1 MPKSNFIID
10 FFRPKTIFSLEEK
23 IFYVIFWMAVLS
35 LVAAIPINFS
45 IGLTLIGW
53 FCVVSIFVYVGIYY
67 LAFRK
72 NKFYQ
77 ANVLFFVF
85 TALLLT
91 YFYFVGGGIQSRV
104 LVYFVTLGAIAP
116 LLLPKKWHWNALIIV
131 CFLIFFLALAEHF
144 FPELITP
151 YPGEKYLILIDMTTI
166 HIIITIIAFMIVWIV
181 RKSYDNK
188 NKNLEIKEKLI
199 LQRNTILAEYSKELE
214 QKNKELALLN
224 QSKDRL
230 FSIIAHD
237 LRSPLGSSKS
247 LVELAYEGDYPLEG
261 LKELLPDMYQNLNY
275 TLNLVDNLLYWAK
288 SQLDNAEP
296 TMKDVELNKFL
307 ISIFDNLQLIGRY
320 KQIKLI
326 LNIEKT
332 EGIIKRCDEQ
342 MLAIMLRNI
351 FSNAVKF
358 SSQGSKIVVSTDLDN
373 KFLKISVLDE
383 GKGISAENLKKI
395 RAGVLFSSKGTMNEK
410 GTGLG
415 LNLVQSLIRKC
426 GGFMDIQSKENQ
438 GTTVVLHF
446 PISMVVSQSRTSME
460 NYS

>member
-1 MPKSNFIID
+1 
-10 FFRPKTIFSLEEK
+10 
-23 IFYVIFWMAVLS
+23 MAVLS

>member
-45 IGLTLIGW
+45 VGLTLIGW
-53 FCVVSIFVYVGIYY
+53 FCVVSIFGYVGIYY

-85 TALLLT
+85 TALLLA
-91 YFYFVGGGIQSRV
+91 YFYFGGGGVQSRV
-104 LVYFVTLGAIAP
+104 PLYFVILGVIAP
-116 LLLPKKWHWNALIIV
+116 LLLPVKWHWKAIGLV
-131 CFLIFFLALAEHF
+131 CLAILALTITEYF
-144 FPELITP
+144 FPELVVP
-151 YPGEKYLILIDMTTI
+151 YPGERLYIFVDMTAT
-166 HIIITIIAFMIVWIV
+166 HIILTFTAFMNVWIV
-181 RKSYDNK
+181 KKSYDENSK
-188 NKNLEIKEKLI
+188 SLAIKEKLI
-199 LQRNTILAEYSKELE
+199 IQRNIILGEYSKELE
-214 QKNKELALLN
+214 QKNKELAMLN
-224 QSKDRL
+224 ESKDRL

-237 LRSPLGSSKS
+237 LRSPLSSSES
-247 LVELAYEGDYPLEG
+247 LVELAYQGDYPLES

-358 SSQGSKIVVSTDLDN
+358 SSQVSKIVVSTDLDN